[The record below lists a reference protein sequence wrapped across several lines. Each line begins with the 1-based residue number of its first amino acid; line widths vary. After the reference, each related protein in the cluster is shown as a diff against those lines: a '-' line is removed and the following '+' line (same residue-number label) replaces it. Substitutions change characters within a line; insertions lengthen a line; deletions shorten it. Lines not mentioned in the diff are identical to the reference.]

1 MKKFFRGFSWVVL
14 DIVFINVSLILSLI
28 LRFGKGWGTYFYVY
42 RELIIYLSGF
52 FLLFAVV
59 FRLYK
64 RIWRYLSISDLFL
77 IAEVV
82 TGGIFSTVLC
92 LNLVKG
98 IAFPRTVVAL
108 TWFFSL
114 ALVGGSR
121 LVWRLYC
128 ERKGVF
134 NKGQERMLIVGAG
147 DAGEVI
153 SREIIRRPDL
163 GKLVGFVDDDKE
175 KVGKRIHNV
184 KVLGNVEGINDILEG
199 ERVSTVII
207 AIPTA
212 SGKEIRR
219 IFNNIKNKEVK
230 IETLPG
236 LYELVDGKVSVS
248 RIRNIR
254 IEDLLGREPVDL
266 NLEEISGYLKG
277 KRVMVTGG
285 GGSIGGELARQICR
299 FKPRSLIL
307 LDHSENGLFHIDLE
321 LERKWSGA
329 GERVGKRAGVG
340 TGAGAGKG
348 KEAGADMEVGANRDM
363 ELDLELVVADI
374 RDRDKMDKIFKR
386 YRPEVVFHAAA
397 HKHVPM
403 MEYHPDEAVMNNII
417 GTKNVAELAE
427 KYGAERVVMIST
439 DKAINPTS
447 VMGASKRVAEMVV
460 KDLGSRKAEV
470 EEGMRGEGKNKTKFV
485 AVRFGNVLESNGS
498 VVPMF
503 KQQIA
508 EGGPVTVTDR
518 EVKRYFMT
526 LPEASQLVIQAGALG
541 KGGEVFVLDMG
552 EPVKMLD
559 MAEELIRLSGLEVG
573 EDIEIKIVGLRPGE
587 KMFEEILTEEERS
600 GVLGDSGHEK
610 IFIAKVEEVDGEKLE
625 KDVRELEELARA
637 MDAEGVVKKLQE
649 MLPSYQ
655 PNRGMLKDSI

>member
-1 MKKFFRGFSWVVL
+1 MKKIFSISFWTIL
-14 DIVFINVSLILSLI
+14 DIFFINIALAISIL
-28 LRFGKGWGTYFYVY
+28 LRFGEEFWARFYLY
-42 RELIIYLSGF
+42 QETFIYLSLS
-52 FLLFAVV
+52 FLLFAII
-59 FRLYK
+59 FKLYK
-64 RIWRYLSISDLFL
+64 RIWRYISTGDILLIIGIITVSLFISI
-77 IAEVV
+77 
-82 TGGIFSTVLC
+82 LC
-92 LNLVKG
+92 LDIRKG
-98 IAFPRTVVAL
+98 FFLPRTLIAL
-108 TWFFSL
+108 TWFFGL
-114 ALVGGSR
+114 TLIGGSR
-121 LVWRLYC
+121 LLWRLYC
-128 ERKGVF
+128 EKKVRFKKGE
-134 NKGQERMLIVGAG
+134 ERILIVGAG

-163 GKLVGFVDDDKE
+163 GKLVGFVDDDRE
-175 KVGKRIHNV
+175 KVGKRIHNK
-184 KVLGNVEGINDILEG
+184 KVLDSIDKINSIIRNEKID
-199 ERVSTVII
+199 TVII
-207 AIPTA
+207 AIPSA

-219 IFNNIKNKEVK
+219 IVDNIKNKEVK
-230 IETLPG
+230 IKTLPG

-248 RIRNIR
+248 RIRNVR

-266 NLEEISGYLKG
+266 NLGEISGYLES

-299 FKPRSLIL
+299 FEPKSLIL
-307 LDHSENGLFHIDLE
+307 LDHSENGLFHINFE
-321 LERKWSGA
+321 LEKKWSGV
-329 GERVGKRAGVG
+329 E
-340 TGAGAGKG
+340 
-348 KEAGADMEVGANRDM
+348 MEIG
-363 ELDLELVVADI
+363 LVVADI
-374 RDRDKMDKIFKR
+374 RDRDKMDKIFKK
-386 YRPEVVFHAAA
+386 YVPEVIFHAAA

-460 KDLGSRKAEV
+460 KDLGSRSEA
-470 EEGMRGEGKNKTKFV
+470 RFV

-552 EPVKMLD
+552 EPVKVLD

-587 KMFEEILTEEERS
+587 KMFEEIMTEEERS

-610 IFIAKVEEVDGEKLE
+610 IFIAKVEEVEGEKLK
-625 KDVRELEELARA
+625 KDIEELRVLAKE
-637 MDAEGVVKKLQE
+637 MDNEGVVRKLQE
-649 MLPSYQ
+649 MVPSYE
-655 PNRGMLKDSI
+655 PKREMLR

>member
-1 MKKFFRGFSWVVL
+1 
-14 DIVFINVSLILSLI
+14 
-28 LRFGKGWGTYFYVY
+28 
-42 RELIIYLSGF
+42 
-52 FLLFAVV
+52 
-59 FRLYK
+59 
-64 RIWRYLSISDLFL
+64 
-77 IAEVV
+77 
-82 TGGIFSTVLC
+82 
-92 LNLVKG
+92 
-98 IAFPRTVVAL
+98 VAL

-128 ERKGVF
+128 ERKGAL
-134 NKGQERMLIVGAG
+134 NRGQEQILIVGAG

-163 GKLVGFVDDDKE
+163 GRLVGFVDDDKE
-175 KVGKRIHNV
+175 KVGKSIHNI
-184 KVLGNVEGINDILEG
+184 KVLGNVEGINDILEK
-199 ERVSTVII
+199 EQVSTVII
-207 AIPTA
+207 SIPTA

-219 IFNNIKNKEVK
+219 IVDNIKNKEVK
-230 IETLPG
+230 IKTLPG

-248 RIRNIR
+248 RIRNIK

-266 NLEEISGYLKG
+266 NLEEISGYLEG
-277 KRVMVTGG
+277 RRVMVTGG
-285 GGSIGGELARQICR
+285 GGSIGGELARQIYR
-299 FKPRSLIL
+299 FGPRSLIL
-307 LDHSENGLFHIDLE
+307 LDHSENGLFHINLE
-321 LERKWSGA
+321 LERKWP
-329 GERVGKRAGVG
+329 RV
-340 TGAGAGKG
+340 
-348 KEAGADMEVGANRDM
+348 EI
-363 ELDLELVVADI
+363 ELVVADI
-374 RDRDKMDKIFKR
+374 RDREKMDKIFKK
-386 YRPEVVFHAAA
+386 YVPEVVFHAAA

-403 MEYHPDEAVMNNII
+403 MEFHPDEAVMNNII

-427 KYGAERVVMIST
+427 RYGAERVVMIST

-447 VMGASKRVAEMVV
+447 VMGASKRVAEMLV
-460 KDLGSRKAEV
+460 KNLGSRKAEKKG
-470 EEGMRGEGKNKTKFV
+470 EKIGEREGEGRNKTKFV

-498 VVPMF
+498 VIPMF

-541 KGGEVFVLDMG
+541 KCGEVLVLDMG
-552 EPVKMLD
+552 EPVRVLG

-610 IFIAKVEEVDGEKLE
+610 IFIAKVEEVEGEKLE
-625 KDVRELEELARA
+625 KDIRELEVLAKE
-637 MDAEGVVKKLQE
+637 MDSDGIVRKLQE
-649 MLPSYQ
+649 IVPTYK
-655 PNRGMLKDSI
+655 PNRDMLM

>member
-1 MKKFFRGFSWVVL
+1 MQIKKLRDIIYKLKLKRGRKSVKNIIRRFSWIVL
-14 DIVFINVSLILSLI
+14 DIVLINISLILSFV
-28 LRFGKGWGTYFYVY
+28 LRFGKGWRAYFYID
-42 RELIIYLSGF
+42 RELFFYFSIS
-52 FLLFAVV
+52 FLLFALI
-59 FRLYK
+59 FKLYR
-64 RIWRYLSISDLFL
+64 RIWRYLSIGDLFL

-82 TGGIFSTVLC
+82 TGGIFASVLY
-92 LNLVKG
+92 LNWVKG
-98 IAFPRTVVAL
+98 IPFPRTIIAL

-121 LVWRLYC
+121 LVWRIYC

-134 NKGQERMLIVGAG
+134 EKGEERILIVGAG

-163 GKLVGFVDDDKE
+163 GKLVGFVDDNKE
-175 KVGKRIHNV
+175 KIGKRIHNI
-184 KVLGNVEGINDILEG
+184 KVLGDIEGINNILEK
-199 ERVSTVII
+199 EQINTVII

-212 SGKEIRR
+212 SGKQIRR
-219 IFNNIKNKEVK
+219 IIDNIKNKEVK
-230 IETLPG
+230 IKTVPG

-248 RIRNIR
+248 RIRNVR

-299 FKPRSLIL
+299 FGPKELIL
-307 LDHSENGLFHIDLE
+307 LDHSENGLFHINLE
-321 LERKWSGA
+321 LEGKWP
-329 GERVGKRAGVG
+329 GV
-340 TGAGAGKG
+340 
-348 KEAGADMEVGANRDM
+348 EI
-363 ELDLELVVADI
+363 ELVVADI
-374 RDRDKMDKIFKR
+374 RDREKMDKIFKK
-386 YRPEVVFHAAA
+386 YMPEVVFHAAA

-403 MEYHPDEAVMNNII
+403 MEYHPDEAIMNNII

-427 KYGAERVVMIST
+427 RYGAERFVFIST

-447 VMGASKRVAEMVV
+447 VMGASKRVAEMMV
-460 KDLGSRKAEV
+460 KDLGSRSES
-470 EEGMRGEGKNKTKFV
+470 KTKFV

-503 KQQIA
+503 KKQIA
-508 EGGPVTVTDR
+508 ESRPVTVTSR

-552 EPVKMLD
+552 EPIKVLD
-559 MAEELIRLSGLEVG
+559 LARELIRLSGFVPD
-573 EDIEIKIVGLRPGE
+573 EDIEIKFVGLRPGE
-587 KMFEEILTEEERS
+587 KMFEEILTKKERS
-600 GVLGDSGHEK
+600 RALGDSGHEK
-610 IFIAKVEEVDGEKLE
+610 IFIAQVEEVDGERLERDIGELE
-625 KDVRELEELARA
+625 KLAKA
-637 MDAEGVVKKLQE
+637 MDTAGIIKKLQE
-649 MLPSYQ
+649 MVPSYQ
-655 PNRGMLKDSI
+655 PNRDMLKKQ

>member
-1 MKKFFRGFSWVVL
+1 MKRLFRSFSWVVL

-42 RELIIYLSGF
+42 RELIVYLSGF

-82 TGGIFSTVLC
+82 TGGIFVAVLG
-92 LNLVKG
+92 LNWVKG
-98 IAFPRTVVAL
+98 AAFPRTVVAL

-128 ERKGVF
+128 ERKGAL
-134 NKGQERMLIVGAG
+134 NRGQERILIVGAG

-153 SREIIRRPDL
+153 SREIIKRPDL
-163 GKLVGFVDDDKE
+163 GTLIGFVDDDKE
-175 KVGKRIHNV
+175 KIGKRIHDR

-199 ERVSTVII
+199 EQVSTVII

-212 SGKEIRR
+212 SGKQIRR
-219 IFNNIKNKEVK
+219 IVNNIKNKEVRIK
-230 IETLPG
+230 TVPG

-266 NLEEISGYLKG
+266 NLEEISGYLEG
-277 KRVMVTGG
+277 RSVMVTGG
-285 GGSIGGELARQICR
+285 GGSIGGELARQICKFR
-299 FKPRSLIL
+299 PRSLIL
-307 LDHSENGLFHIDLE
+307 LDHGENGLFHINLE
-321 LERKWSGA
+321 LKKKWS
-329 GERVGKRAGVG
+329 E
-340 TGAGAGKG
+340 
-348 KEAGADMEVGANRDM
+348 MEI
-363 ELDLELVVADI
+363 ELELVVADI
-374 RDRDKMDKIFKR
+374 RDRDKMDKIFKK

-403 MEYHPDEAVMNNII
+403 MEFHPDEAVMNNII
-417 GTKNVAELAE
+417 GTKNVAELADE
-427 KYGAERVVMIST
+427 YGAERVVMIST

-460 KDLGSRKAEV
+460 KDLGS
-470 EEGMRGEGKNKTKFV
+470 GNKTKFV

-552 EPVKMLD
+552 EPVKVLD

-587 KMFEEILTEEERS
+587 KMFEEIMTEEERS

-610 IFIAKVEEVDGEKLE
+610 IFIAKVEEVEGEKLE
-625 KDVRELEELARA
+625 KDIEELERLAKRI
-637 MDAEGVVKKLQE
+637 DNEGVVRKLQE
-649 MLPSYQ
+649 MVPSYE
-655 PNRGMLKDSI
+655 PNRGMLK

>member
-1 MKKFFRGFSWVVL
+1 MKKIFKRFSWVIL

-28 LRFGKGWGTYFYVY
+28 LRFGEGWGTYFYVY

-52 FLLFAVV
+52 FLLFAVI

-64 RIWRYLSISDLFL
+64 RIWRYLSIGDLFL

-82 TGGIFSTVLC
+82 TGGIFGTVLC

-128 ERKGVF
+128 ERKSGLK
-134 NKGQERMLIVGAG
+134 KGEERILIVGAG

-175 KVGKRIHNV
+175 KIRKRIHNV
-184 KVLGNVEGINDILEG
+184 KVLGNIEGINDILEREQVG
-199 ERVSTVII
+199 TVII

-212 SGKEIRR
+212 SGKEIKR
-219 IFNNIKNKEVK
+219 IVDNIKNKEVK
-230 IETLPG
+230 IKTLPG

-277 KRVMVTGG
+277 KRIMVTGG
-285 GGSIGGELARQICR
+285 GGSIGGELARQICK
-299 FKPRSLIL
+299 FGPGSLIL
-307 LDHSENGLFHIDLE
+307 LDHGENGLFHINLE
-321 LERKWSGA
+321 LEGKWP
-329 GERVGKRAGVG
+329 GV
-340 TGAGAGKG
+340 
-348 KEAGADMEVGANRDM
+348 EM
-363 ELDLELVVADI
+363 ELVVADI

-403 MEYHPDEAVMNNII
+403 MEFHPDEAVMNNII
-417 GTKNVAELAE
+417 GTKNVAELADE
-427 KYGAERVVMIST
+427 YGAERVVMIST

-460 KDLGSRKAEV
+460 KDLGS
-470 EEGMRGEGKNKTKFV
+470 GNKTKFV

-552 EPVKMLD
+552 EPVKVLD
-559 MAEELIRLSGLEVG
+559 MARELIRLSGLEVG

-587 KMFEEILTEEERS
+587 KMFEEIMTEEEKS

-610 IFIAKVEEVDGEKLE
+610 IFIAKVEEVDREKLE
-625 KDVRELEELARA
+625 KDVRELERLAKE
-637 MDAEGVVKKLQE
+637 MDNEGVVRKLQE
-649 MLPSYQ
+649 IVPNYQ
-655 PNRGMLKDSI
+655 PNREILK

>member
-1 MKKFFRGFSWVVL
+1 MKKFFRSFSWVVL
-14 DIVFINVSLILSLI
+14 DIIFINVSLILSLI
-28 LRFGKGWGTYFYVY
+28 LRFGEGWGVYFYVY
-42 RELIIYLSGF
+42 RELIIYLTGF

-82 TGGIFSTVLC
+82 TGGIFVTVLC

-128 ERKGVF
+128 ERKGAL
-134 NKGQERMLIVGAG
+134 NRGQERILIVGAG

-163 GKLVGFVDDDKE
+163 GQLVGFVDDDKE
-175 KVGKRIHNV
+175 KIGKRIHNR
-184 KVLGNVEGINDILEG
+184 KVLGNVEGINDILEKEQVG
-199 ERVSTVII
+199 TVII

-212 SGKEIRR
+212 SGKEIKR
-219 IFNNIKNKEVK
+219 IVENIKNKEVK
-230 IETLPG
+230 IKTLPG

-248 RIRNIR
+248 RVRNIR

-266 NLEEISGYLKG
+266 NLEEISGYLEG
-277 KRVMVTGG
+277 RRVMVTGG

-299 FKPRSLIL
+299 FGPRSLIL
-307 LDHSENGLFHIDLE
+307 LDHSENGLFHINLE
-321 LERKWSGA
+321 LEGRWT
-329 GERVGKRAGVG
+329 GVG
-340 TGAGAGKG
+340 E
-348 KEAGADMEVGANRDM
+348 EAGADMEIVP
-363 ELDLELVVADI
+363 VVADI
-374 RDRDKMDKIFKR
+374 RDRDKMDKIFKK
-386 YRPEVVFHAAA
+386 YKPEVIFHAAA

-427 KYGAERVVMIST
+427 RYGTERMVMIST

-460 KDLGSRKAEV
+460 KDIGSRKAEV

-508 EGGPVTVTDR
+508 KGGPVTVTDR

-552 EPVKMLD
+552 EPIKVLD
-559 MAEELIRLSGLEVG
+559 LAEELIRLSGFEVG

-600 GVLGDSGHEK
+600 RVLGDSGHEK
-610 IFIAKVEEVDGEKLE
+610 IFIAKVEEVEGEKLE
-625 KDVRELEELARA
+625 KDIKELERLAKEI
-637 MDAEGVVKKLQE
+637 DNEGVVRKLQE
-649 MLPSYQ
+649 MVSSYQ
-655 PNRGMLKDSI
+655 PNRGMLK

>member
-1 MKKFFRGFSWVVL
+1 MPRSDKSGLTTTFKCGRESMKRFSRSFFWVVL

-28 LRFGKGWGTYFYVY
+28 LRFGKGWEIYFYVY

-64 RIWRYLSISDLFL
+64 RIWRYLSIGDLFL

-82 TGGIFSTVLC
+82 TGGVFVTVLC
-92 LNLVKG
+92 LNWVKG
-98 IAFPRTVVAL
+98 IAFPRTIVAL

-128 ERKGVF
+128 ERKGAL
-134 NKGQERMLIVGAG
+134 NRGQERILIVGAG
-147 DAGEVI
+147 DAGEII

-184 KVLGNVEGINDILEG
+184 KVLGNIEGINDILEK
-199 ERVSTVII
+199 EQVSTVII

-212 SGKEIRR
+212 SGKQIKR
-219 IFNNIKNKEVK
+219 IVNNIRNKEVK
-230 IETLPG
+230 IKTLPG

-248 RIRNIR
+248 RIREVM
-254 IEDLLGREPVDL
+254 IEDLLGRKPVDL
-266 NLEEISGYLKG
+266 NLEEISGYLEG

-299 FKPRSLIL
+299 FRPRSLIL
-307 LDHSENGLFHIDLE
+307 LDHSENGLFHINLE
-321 LERKWSGA
+321 LEGKWS
-329 GERVGKRAGVG
+329 
-340 TGAGAGKG
+340 
-348 KEAGADMEVGANRDM
+348 EVEID
-363 ELDLELVVADI
+363 LVVADI
-374 RDRDKMDKIFKR
+374 RDREKMERIFGK

-427 KYGAERVVMIST
+427 RCGAERVVMIST

-447 VMGASKRVAEMVV
+447 VMGATKRVAEMVV
-460 KDLGSRKAEV
+460 KDLGSRKAEA
-470 EEGMRGEGKNKTKFV
+470 EERMGEGKNKTKFV

-508 EGGPVTVTDR
+508 EGGPITVTDR

-541 KGGEVFVLDMG
+541 RGGEIFVLDMG
-552 EPVKMLD
+552 EPIKVLD
-559 MAEELIRLSGLEVG
+559 LAKELIRLSGLEID
-573 EDIEIKIVGLRPGE
+573 EDIEVKIVGLRPGE
-587 KMFEEILTEEERS
+587 KLFEELLTEEERS
-600 GVLGDSGHEK
+600 GVLGNSGHKK
-610 IFIAKVEEVDGEKLE
+610 IFIANVEEVDGEKLGE
-625 KDVRELEELARA
+625 DIKELERLAKE
-637 MDAEGVVKKLQE
+637 MDSEGIVRKLQE
-649 MLPSYQ
+649 VVPSYK
-655 PNRGMLKDSI
+655 PNRGMLK

>member
-1 MKKFFRGFSWVVL
+1 MKNIIRRFSWIIL
-14 DIVFINVSLILSLI
+14 DIFFINVSLILSLI
-28 LRFGKGWGTYFYVY
+28 LRFGEDWGTYFNVY
-42 RELIIYLSGF
+42 RGLIIYLTGF

-64 RIWRYLSISDLFL
+64 RIWRYLSIGDLFL
-77 IAEVV
+77 IVEVV
-82 TGGIFSTVLC
+82 SGGIFVTVLC
-92 LNLVKG
+92 LNWVKG
-98 IAFPRTVVAL
+98 IAFPRTIVAL
-108 TWFFSL
+108 IWFFSL

-128 ERKGVF
+128 EKKGAL
-134 NKGQERMLIVGAG
+134 NRGQEQILIVGAG

-175 KVGKRIHNV
+175 KVGKRIHNRAV
-184 KVLGNVEGINDILEG
+184 FGNVDGINGILEK
-199 ERVSTVII
+199 EQVSTVII

-212 SGKEIRR
+212 SGKEIRK
-219 IFNNIKNKEVK
+219 IVENIKNKEVK
-230 IETLPG
+230 IKTLPG

-266 NLEEISGYLKG
+266 NLEEISRYLEG

-299 FKPRSLIL
+299 FGPRSLIL
-307 LDHSENGLFHIDLE
+307 LDHSENGLFHINLE
-321 LERKWSGA
+321 LGRKWSGV
-329 GERVGKRAGVG
+329 E
-340 TGAGAGKG
+340 
-348 KEAGADMEVGANRDM
+348 MEI
-363 ELDLELVVADI
+363 ELVVADI
-374 RDRDKMDKIFKR
+374 RDRDKMDKIFKK
-386 YRPEVVFHAAA
+386 YVPEVVFHAAA

-403 MEYHPDEAVMNNII
+403 MEFHPDEAVMNNII

-460 KDLGSRKAEV
+460 KDIGSRKAEV
-470 EEGMRGEGKNKTKFV
+470 EEGMTESKNKTKFV

-498 VVPMF
+498 VIPMF

-552 EPVKMLD
+552 EPIKVLD

-610 IFIAKVEEVDGEKLE
+610 IYVAKVEEVDGGKLE
-625 KDVRELEELARA
+625 KDIEELERLAKE
-637 MDAEGVVKKLQE
+637 MDNEGVVRKLQE
-649 MLPSYQ
+649 MVPSYQ
-655 PNRGMLKDSI
+655 PNRGMLN

>member
-1 MKKFFRGFSWVVL
+1 MKRLFRSFSWVVL
-14 DIVFINVSLILSLI
+14 DIVFINVSLILSLM
-28 LRFGKGWGTYFYVY
+28 LRFGEDWGTYFYVY
-42 RELIIYLSGF
+42 RELIAYLSGF

-64 RIWRYLSISDLFL
+64 RIWRYLSVGDLFL

-82 TGGIFSTVLC
+82 TGGIVIAVLG
-92 LNLVKG
+92 LNWLKG

-121 LVWRLYC
+121 LIWRLYC
-128 ERKGVF
+128 ERKGAL
-134 NKGQERMLIVGAG
+134 NRGQERILIVGAG

-163 GKLVGFVDDDKE
+163 GELVGFADDDKD
-175 KVGKRIHNV
+175 KVGKRIHNR
-184 KVLGNVEGINDILEG
+184 KVLGNIEGINDILEK
-199 ERVSTVII
+199 EQVSTIII
-207 AIPTA
+207 AIPAA
-212 SGKEIRR
+212 SGKEIKR
-219 IFNNIKNKEVK
+219 IVNNIKNKEVK
-230 IETLPG
+230 IKILPG

-248 RIRNIR
+248 RIRSIR

-266 NLEEISGYLKG
+266 NLEEISGYLEG

-299 FKPRSLIL
+299 FGPRSLIL
-307 LDHSENGLFHIDLE
+307 LDHGENGLFHINLE

-329 GERVGKRAGVG
+329 E
-340 TGAGAGKG
+340 
-348 KEAGADMEVGANRDM
+348 MEVG
-363 ELDLELVVADI
+363 LDLELVVADI

-403 MEYHPDEAVMNNII
+403 MEFHPDEAVMNNII

-427 KYGAERVVMIST
+427 MYGTERVVMIST

-460 KDLGSRKAEV
+460 KDLAN
-470 EEGMRGEGKNKTKFV
+470 KNKTKFV

-552 EPVKMLD
+552 KPVKVLD

-610 IFIAKVEEVDGEKLE
+610 IFIAKVEEVEGEKLK
-625 KDVRELEELARA
+625 KDIEELRVLAKE
-637 MDAEGVVKKLQE
+637 MDNEGVVRKLQE
-649 MLPSYQ
+649 MVPSYQ
-655 PNRGMLKDSI
+655 PNRGMLK

>member
-1 MKKFFRGFSWVVL
+1 MKRFFRSFFWIVL

-28 LRFGKGWGTYFYVY
+28 LRFGEDWGTYFYVY
-42 RELIIYLSGF
+42 QELIIYLTGF
-52 FLLFAVV
+52 FLLFAVI

-64 RIWRYLSISDLFL
+64 RIWRYLSIGDLFL
-77 IAEVV
+77 MAEVV
-82 TGGIFSTVLC
+82 TGGIFGAVLC
-92 LNLVKG
+92 LNWVKG
-98 IAFPRTVVAL
+98 IAFPRTIVAL

-128 ERKGVF
+128 ERKGAS
-134 NKGQERMLIVGAG
+134 NRGQERILIVGAG

-163 GKLVGFVDDDKE
+163 GELVGFVDDDKE
-175 KVGKRIHNV
+175 KIGKRIHNR
-184 KVLGNVEGINDILEG
+184 KVLGNIEGINDILEK
-199 ERVSTVII
+199 EQVSTVII

-212 SGKEIRR
+212 SGKQIRR
-219 IFNNIKNKEVK
+219 IIDNIKTKEVK
-230 IETLPG
+230 VKILPG
-236 LYELVDGKVSVS
+236 IYELVDGKVSVS
-248 RIRNIR
+248 RIREVR

-266 NLEEISGYLKG
+266 NLEEISGYLEG

-299 FKPRSLIL
+299 FGTRSLIL
-307 LDHSENGLFHIDLE
+307 LDHGENGLFHINLE

-329 GERVGKRAGVG
+329 GV
-340 TGAGAGKG
+340 
-348 KEAGADMEVGANRDM
+348 
-363 ELDLELVVADI
+363 DLEIELVVADI
-374 RDRDKMDKIFKR
+374 RDRDKMDKIFKK
-386 YRPEVVFHAAA
+386 YKPEVVFHAAA

-403 MEYHPDEAVMNNII
+403 MEFHPDEAVMNNII
-417 GTKNVAELAE
+417 GTKNVAELAD
-427 KYGAERVVMIST
+427 KHGAERVVMIST

-460 KDLGSRKAEV
+460 KELGEKS
-470 EEGMRGEGKNKTKFV
+470 KTKFV

-498 VVPMF
+498 VIPMF

-541 KGGEVFVLDMG
+541 TGGEVFVLDMG
-552 EPVKMLD
+552 EPVKVLG
-559 MAEELIRLSGLEVG
+559 MAEELIRLSGFEVG

-610 IFIAKVEEVDGEKLE
+610 IFIAKVEEVDREKLK
-625 KDVRELEELARA
+625 KDVGDLERLAKE
-637 MDAEGVVKKLQE
+637 MDNEGVVRKLQE
-649 MLPSYQ
+649 MVPSYK
-655 PNRGMLKDSI
+655 PNRGMLK

>member
-1 MKKFFRGFSWVVL
+1 ML

-28 LRFGKGWGTYFYVY
+28 LRFGEGWEAYFYIY
-42 RELIIYLSGF
+42 REVIIYFTGF
-52 FLLFAVV
+52 FLLFALV
-59 FRLYK
+59 FRLYQ
-64 RIWRYLSISDLFL
+64 RVWRYLSIGDLFL

-82 TGGIFSTVLC
+82 TGGIFVTILC
-92 LNLVKG
+92 LNWAKG
-98 IAFPRTVVAL
+98 IAFPRTIVAL

-121 LVWRLYC
+121 LVWRVYC
-128 ERKGVF
+128 ERKGAL
-134 NKGQERMLIVGAG
+134 NRGQERILIVGAG
-147 DAGEVI
+147 DAGEII

-184 KVLGNVEGINDILEG
+184 KVLGNIEGINDILEK
-199 ERVSTVII
+199 EQVSTVII

-212 SGKEIRR
+212 SGKQIKRIVDNIR
-219 IFNNIKNKEVK
+219 NKEVK
-230 IETLPG
+230 IKTLPG

-248 RIRNIR
+248 RIREVM
-254 IEDLLGREPVDL
+254 IEDLLGRKPVDL
-266 NLEEISGYLKG
+266 NLEEISGYLES

-299 FKPRSLIL
+299 FRPRSLIL
-307 LDHSENGLFHIDLE
+307 LDHSENGLFHINLE
-321 LERKWSGA
+321 LEGKWP
-329 GERVGKRAGVG
+329 GV
-340 TGAGAGKG
+340 
-348 KEAGADMEVGANRDM
+348 EID
-363 ELDLELVVADI
+363 LVVADI
-374 RDRDKMDKIFKR
+374 RDRNKMERVFGK

-427 KYGAERVVMIST
+427 RCGVERVVMIST

-460 KDLGSRKAEV
+460 KDLGSRKAEA
-470 EEGMRGEGKNKTKFV
+470 EERMGEGKNKTKFV

-508 EGGPVTVTDR
+508 EGGPITVTDR

-541 KGGEVFVLDMG
+541 RGGEVFVLDMG
-552 EPVKMLD
+552 EPIKVLD
-559 MAEELIRLSGLEVG
+559 LAKELIRLSGLEID
-573 EDIEIKIVGLRPGE
+573 EDIEVKIVGLRPGE
-587 KMFEEILTEEERS
+587 KLFEELLTEEERS
-600 GVLGDSGHEK
+600 GVLGNSGHKK
-610 IFIAKVEEVDGEKLE
+610 IFIANVEEVDGEKLGE
-625 KDVRELEELARA
+625 DIKELERLAKE
-637 MDAEGVVKKLQE
+637 MDSGGIVRKLQE
-649 MLPSYQ
+649 VVPSYK
-655 PNRGMLKDSI
+655 PNRGMLK

>member
-1 MKKFFRGFSWVVL
+1 MKNIIRRFSWVVL

-28 LRFGKGWGTYFYVY
+28 LRFGGGWGNYLYVY
-42 RELIIYLSGF
+42 RELIIYLTGF
-52 FLLFAVV
+52 FLLFAVI

-64 RIWRYLSISDLFL
+64 RIWRYLSIGDLFM

-82 TGGIFSTVLC
+82 TGGIFVTVLC
-92 LNLVKG
+92 LNWMKG
-98 IAFPRTVVAL
+98 ITFPRTVVTL
-108 TWFFSL
+108 NWFFSL

-128 ERKGVF
+128 ERKGAS
-134 NKGQERMLIVGAG
+134 NRGQERILIVGAG

-163 GKLVGFVDDDKE
+163 GKLVGFADDDKE
-175 KVGKRIHNV
+175 KVGKRIHNR
-184 KVLGNVEGINDILEG
+184 KILGNVEGINDILEK
-199 ERVSTVII
+199 EQVSTVII

-219 IFNNIKNKEVK
+219 IVENIKNKEVK
-230 IETLPG
+230 IKTLPG

-277 KRVMVTGG
+277 RRVMVTGG

-299 FKPRSLIL
+299 FGPRSLIL
-307 LDHSENGLFHIDLE
+307 LDHSENGLFHINLE
-321 LERKWSGA
+321 LERKWS
-329 GERVGKRAGVG
+329 
-340 TGAGAGKG
+340 
-348 KEAGADMEVGANRDM
+348 EVGM
-363 ELDLELVVADI
+363 KIELVVTDI
-374 RDRDKMDKIFKR
+374 RDRDKMDKIFKK

-403 MEYHPDEAVMNNII
+403 MEFHPDEAVMNNII

-427 KYGAERVVMIST
+427 RYGAERVVMIST
-439 DKAINPTS
+439 DKAINPAS
-447 VMGASKRVAEMVV
+447 VMGASKRVAEMLV
-460 KDLGSRKAEV
+460 KDLGNRKAEKK
-470 EEGMRGEGKNKTKFV
+470 EEKIGEREGEGRNKTKFV

-498 VVPMF
+498 VIPIF

-552 EPVKMLD
+552 DPIKVLD
-559 MAEELIRLSGLEVG
+559 LAKELIHLSGFEVG

-600 GVLGDSGHEK
+600 RVLGNSGHEK
-610 IFIAKVEEVDGEKLE
+610 IFIAKVGEVDKEKLE
-625 KDVRELEELARA
+625 KDIKELEVLARK
-637 MDAEGVVKKLQE
+637 MDSEGIVRKLKE
-649 MLPSYQ
+649 IVPNYK
-655 PNRGMLKDSI
+655 PNRGIL

>member
-1 MKKFFRGFSWVVL
+1 MKRFFRSFSWVVL

-28 LRFGKGWGTYFYVY
+28 LRFGEEWGNYFYVY
-42 RELIIYLSGF
+42 RELIIYLTGF
-52 FLLFAVV
+52 FLLFAVIS
-59 FRLYK
+59 RLYK
-64 RIWRYLSISDLFL
+64 RIWRYLSIGDLFL

-82 TGGIFSTVLC
+82 TGGIFVTVLC
-92 LNLVKG
+92 LNWVKG
-98 IAFPRTVVAL
+98 ITFPRTVVVL

-121 LVWRLYC
+121 LIWRLYC
-128 ERKGVF
+128 ERKGGLK
-134 NKGQERMLIVGAG
+134 KGEERILIVGAG

-163 GKLVGFVDDDKE
+163 GELVGFVDDDKE
-175 KVGKRIHNV
+175 KIGKRIHNV
-184 KVLGNVEGINDILEG
+184 KVLGNIEGINDILEK
-199 ERVSTVII
+199 EQVSTVII

-212 SGKEIRR
+212 RGKEIKR
-219 IFNNIKNKEVK
+219 IVDNIKNKEVK
-230 IETLPG
+230 IKTLPG

-277 KRVMVTGG
+277 RRVMVTGG

-299 FKPRSLIL
+299 FGPRSLIL
-307 LDHSENGLFHIDLE
+307 LDHSENGLFHINLE
-321 LERKWSGA
+321 LERIWL
-329 GERVGKRAGVG
+329 
-340 TGAGAGKG
+340 GAGAKA
-348 KEAGADMEVGANRDM
+348 EMEM
-363 ELDLELVVADI
+363 ELVVADI
-374 RDRDKMDKIFKR
+374 RDREKMDKIFKK
-386 YRPEVVFHAAA
+386 YVPEVVFHVAA

-403 MEYHPDEAVMNNII
+403 MEYHPDEAVSNNII
-417 GTKNVAELAE
+417 GTKNVAELAG

-447 VMGASKRVAEMVV
+447 VMGTSKRVAEMVV
-460 KDLGSRKAEV
+460 KDLGSKS
-470 EEGMRGEGKNKTKFV
+470 NTKFV
-485 AVRFGNVLESNGS
+485 AVRFGNVLESDGS

-552 EPVKMLD
+552 EPVRVLG

-625 KDVRELEELARA
+625 KDIKELEVLARE
-637 MDAEGVVKKLQE
+637 MDAERIVRKLQE
-649 MLPSYQ
+649 MVPSYR
-655 PNRGMLKDSI
+655 PNREMLK

>member
-1 MKKFFRGFSWVVL
+1 MKNIIRRFSWIIL

-28 LRFGKGWGTYFYVY
+28 LRFGKGWEIYFYVY
-42 RELIIYLSGF
+42 WESIVYLSGF

-64 RIWRYLSISDLFL
+64 RIWRYLSIGDLFL

-82 TGGIFSTVLC
+82 TGGIFVTILC
-92 LNLVKG
+92 LNWAKG
-98 IAFPRTVVAL
+98 IAFPRTIVAL

-128 ERKGVF
+128 EKKSGFKKG
-134 NKGQERMLIVGAG
+134 GERVLIVGAG
-147 DAGEVI
+147 DAGEII
-153 SREIIRRPDL
+153 SREIIKRCDL
-163 GKLVGFVDDDKE
+163 GTLVGFVDDDQE
-175 KVGKRIHNV
+175 KIGREIHN
-184 KVLGNVEGINDILEG
+184 KKILGSVEEINDILEK
-199 ERVSTVII
+199 EQINTVII

-212 SGKEIRR
+212 SGKEIKR
-219 IFNNIKNKEVK
+219 IVYNIKNKEVK
-230 IETLPG
+230 IKTLPG

-299 FKPRSLIL
+299 FRPKSLVL
-307 LDHSENGLFHIDLE
+307 LDHSENGLFHINLE
-321 LERKWSGA
+321 LEGKWT
-329 GERVGKRAGVG
+329 GVG
-340 TGAGAGKG
+340 E
-348 KEAGADMEVGANRDM
+348 EAGAEMEIVP
-363 ELDLELVVADI
+363 VVADI
-374 RDRDKMDKIFKR
+374 RDRDKMDKIFKK
-386 YRPEVVFHAAA
+386 YIPEVVFHAAA

-427 KYGAERVVMIST
+427 RYGAERVVMIST

-447 VMGASKRVAEMVV
+447 VMGASKQVAEMVV
-460 KDLGSRKAEV
+460 KNLGSKS
-470 EEGMRGEGKNKTKFV
+470 NTKFV

-541 KGGEVFVLDMG
+541 RGGEVFVLDMG
-552 EPVKMLD
+552 EPIKVLD
-559 MAEELIRLSGLEVG
+559 LAKELIRLSGFEVG

-587 KMFEEILTEEERS
+587 KLFEELLTEEERS

-610 IFIAKVEEVDGEKLE
+610 IFIAKVEEVDEEKLE
-625 KDVRELEELARA
+625 KDIKELEVLAKE
-637 MDAEGVVKKLQE
+637 MDSEGIVRKLQE
-649 MLPSYQ
+649 VVPSYK
-655 PNRGMLKDSI
+655 PNRDMLN

>member
-1 MKKFFRGFSWVVL
+1 MKRFFRSFSWVVL
-14 DIVFINVSLILSLI
+14 DIVLLNVSLILSLI
-28 LRFGKGWGTYFYVY
+28 LRFREGWGNYFYVY
-42 RELIIYLSGF
+42 RESIVYLSGL
-52 FLLFAVV
+52 FLLFAVI

-64 RIWRYLSISDLFL
+64 RIWRYLSIGDLFL

-82 TGGIFSTVLC
+82 TGGIFGTVLY
-92 LNLVKG
+92 LNWVKG

-128 ERKGVF
+128 ERKGALDR
-134 NKGQERMLIVGAG
+134 GQERILIVGAG

-175 KVGKRIHNV
+175 KIGERIHNR
-184 KVLGNVEGINDILEG
+184 KVLGNVEGINNILEK
-199 ERVSTVII
+199 EQIDTVII
-207 AIPTA
+207 TIPTA
-212 SGKEIRR
+212 RGKQIKR
-219 IFNNIKNKEVK
+219 IIDNIKNKEVK
-230 IETLPG
+230 IKILPG

-248 RIRNIR
+248 RIREVR

-266 NLEEISGYLKG
+266 NSEEISGYLEG

-299 FKPRSLIL
+299 FRPRSLIL
-307 LDHSENGLFHIDLE
+307 LDHSENGLFHINLE
-321 LERKWSGA
+321 LE
-329 GERVGKRAGVG
+329 GKCAGV
-340 TGAGAGKG
+340 
-348 KEAGADMEVGANRDM
+348 EV
-363 ELDLELVVADI
+363 EIVPVVADI
-374 RDRDKMDKIFKR
+374 RNRDKMNKIFKK

-447 VMGASKRVAEMVV
+447 VMGASKQVAEMVV
-460 KDLGSRKAEV
+460 NDLGSRS
-470 EEGMRGEGKNKTKFV
+470 EGKFV

-552 EPVKMLD
+552 EPIKVLD
-559 MAEELIRLSGLEVG
+559 LAEELIRLSGLEVG

-587 KMFEEILTEEERS
+587 KLFEELLTEEERS

-610 IFIAKVEEVDGEKLE
+610 IFIAKVEEVNREKLG
-625 KDVRELEELARA
+625 KDIKELEVLAKE
-637 MDAEGVVKKLQE
+637 MDSEGIVSKLQE
-649 MLPSYQ
+649 MVPSYK
-655 PNRGMLKDSI
+655 PNRDMLK